1 MKPRTMLAIAVV
13 IIVVRV
19 AFRLLGVDE
28 HASVIAGMP
37 LSWASWVLGPVVVI
51 WGLAASIVAPVL
63 VIGAALTS
71 LQFASAKKS
80 A

>member
-1 MKPRTMLAIAVV
+1 MKPRTMLVV
-13 IIVVRV
+13 AAMTICVRV
-19 AFRLLGVDE
+19 AFRLLGVDD

-51 WGLAASIVAPVL
+51 WGLAASIVAPIL

-71 LQFASAKKS
+71 LQFASSKKS